1 MGYPIP
7 RKIVLPFGYT
17 VRVVQV
23 PYQELLLRGT
33 EDGALWDVEAQ
44 VLYLDQDQPVKVKRY
59 WLMSQLHHVVLDAN
73 HAMLDDGFMTPI

>member
-1 MGYPIP
+1 MAHPIP

>member
-1 MGYPIP
+1 MAHPIP

-73 HAMLDDGFMTPI
+73 HAMLDDGFMAPS